1 VAVALPSGFRFR
13 PARDEDAAP
22 VAAFANE
29 ETEAFIG
36 ARVVSPD
43 WLLRQWT
50 APSVD
55 RENDVAVVEAPD
67 GRLCACLTLEADQPY
82 TSVFA
87 LGMVAL
93 PYHGRGI
100 GAALVAENEL
110 RAERFVA
117 LADPGRRV
125 VIHAGTLA
133 DEPRVSGLLS
143 ARGYREVRRTQL
155 MRIDFVREPPPP
167 ASIAGIEVRTFRS
180 RDAEELFAVH
190 REAFKDHWG
199 EGESTYEDFRHH
211 LLDTPRFEDELWFLA
226 WHGGELAGYAGARE
240 EADEDSSRGY
250 VDILGVRRA
259 YRRRGIG
266 EALLRHAFQALFRR
280 GKHGCDLHVDAQSLT
295 GATRLYEHVGMA
307 THPRFALWEKELRPG
322 QEAPT

>member
-1 VAVALPSGFRFR
+1 VAVTLPSGFRFR

-22 VAAFANE
+22 VTAFANE

-67 GRLCACLTLEADQPY
+67 GRLCACLTLEADPPY

-100 GAALVAENEL
+100 GTALVAENEL

-167 ASIAGIEVRTFRS
+167 APIAGIEVRTFRS

-190 REAFKDHWG
+190 REAFADHWG

-266 EALLRHAFQALFRR
+266 EALLRHAFQELFRR

-295 GATRLYEHVGMA
+295 GATRLYEHVGM
-307 THPRFALWEKELRPG
+307 TRHPRFALWEKELRPG
-322 QEAPT
+322 HEAPT